1 MRKHAGRFLIFRQDT
16 GGEPLKRKYLTAGIV
31 LTLTLAAPFS
41 AYCAGPGESMGP
53 GVKAETGAAAQ
64 AGEAQTSEA
73 LAAGENQNSAATQAN
88 ATSEEEK
95 APLEERWDQKGKD
108 WYYLNSEG
116 EPFRNTVILARDD
129 HYYCF
134 DEAGRLMRSGEA
146 RFGGF
151 TWEIGEGG
159 AAAVKQSEEEE
170 ALREYAAE
178 TAAQITAKAKAKTPE
193 EKIRAIFE
201 YVWNIPFDPEDNSNG
216 DLQEAAIR
224 AFDLNRGNCFGRAA
238 AIHYLLQ
245 GIGIQDQIVMAD
257 SDNHWW
263 NLVKLGDQYR
273 HLDVTP
279 FEGFY
284 GFFLMTT
291 KELEEAGAS
300 SPMVTYLH
308 QYNRANYPAA
318 Y

>member
-1 MRKHAGRFLIFRQDT
+1 MRKHAGRFLISRQDT

-31 LTLTLAAPFS
+31 LALTLAAPFS
-41 AYCAGPGESMGP
+41 AYCAGPGENMGS
-53 GVKAETGAAAQ
+53 GVKAEAAQ
-64 AGEAQTSEA
+64 AAT
-73 LAAGENQNSAATQAN
+73 ATQAN
-88 ATSEEEK
+88 ATPAEEK

-134 DEAGRLMRSGEA
+134 DEAGRMMRSGEA

-151 TWEIGEGG
+151 TWEIGEDGT
-159 AAAVKQSEEEE
+159 ATVKQTEEED

-178 TAAQITAKAKAKTPE
+178 TAAQITAKAKAETPE
-193 EKIRAIFE
+193 AKIRAIFE

-238 AIHYLLQ
+238 AAHCLLQ
-245 GIGIQDQIVMAD
+245 GIGI
-257 SDNHWW
+257 
-263 NLVKLGDQYR
+263 
-273 HLDVTP
+273 
-279 FEGFY
+279 
-284 GFFLMTT
+284 
-291 KELEEAGAS
+291 
-300 SPMVTYLH
+300 
-308 QYNRANYPAA
+308 
-318 Y
+318 

>member
-1 MRKHAGRFLIFRQDT
+1 M
-16 GGEPLKRKYLTAGIV
+16 KRKYITAGIV
-31 LTLTLAAPFS
+31 LALTLTAPFS
-41 AYCAGPGESMGP
+41 AYCAGPGENFGP
-53 GVKAETGAAAQ
+53 GVKLVTGPAATPAN
-64 AGEAQTSEA
+64 AARTGSEAQTSKAARTGSEA
-73 LAAGENQNSAATQAN
+73 QTSKATQAN
-88 ATSEEEK
+88 AAREEEK

-108 WYYLNSEG
+108 RYYLNSEG

-134 DEAGRLMRSGEA
+134 DEAGRMLRSGEA
-146 RFGGF
+146 QFGGF
-151 TWEIGEGG
+151 TWEIGEDG
-159 AAAVKQSEEEE
+159 AASVKQTEEEE
-170 ALREYAAE
+170 ALREFAAE

-193 EKIRAIFE
+193 KKIRAIFD
-201 YVWNIPFDPEDNSNG
+201 YVWTIPFDPEDSANG
-216 DLQEAAIR
+216 NLQEAAIR
-224 AFDLNRGNCFGRAA
+224 AFDLHRGNCYGRAA
-238 AIHYLLQ
+238 ALHYLLQ

-279 FEGFY
+279 FADFQ
-284 GFFLMTT
+284 GFFLLTT
-291 KELEEAGAS
+291 KEMEEAGAS

-308 QYNRANYPAA
+308 QYNQANYPAA